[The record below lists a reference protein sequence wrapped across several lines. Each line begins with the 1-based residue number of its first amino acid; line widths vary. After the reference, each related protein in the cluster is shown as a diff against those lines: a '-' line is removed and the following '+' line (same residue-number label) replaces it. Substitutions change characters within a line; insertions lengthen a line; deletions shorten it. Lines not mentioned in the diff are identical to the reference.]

1 MHHQQPHSTAAS
13 FLEELEPAEPFHT
26 FRSRRAHDELMSAFT
41 EGLPMAIVNSGWSYG
56 SNQLIKSFLD
66 EVGDNIFLVHI
77 TESCE
82 NDIDCMR
89 ELVRPIGVDPAKLD
103 VADLEK
109 VLVRF
114 LAFQEKRHRRT
125 VIILEETKANR
136 EWIRQRAKNLIDLES
151 REHFG
156 MLVILARRARYNE
169 LPDFPLLDNLSAD
182 VGEFISLTP
191 FTSGDTRKF
200 IRWRIDA
207 DDSADISRIFDFQ
220 AITLIHELAEGMP
233 DAIDALC
240 CASLELADSED
251 TAPVSTSV
259 VMRVSEELG
268 IQQSGVRSHVAP
280 AEPLA
285 MIPTLKVREAPRI
298 IVRYQGRKVRELK
311 IDKPRISIGR
321 GVDNDLCINSPF
333 VSRQHAAIIRD
344 GPETAIIDLDSQNG
358 TSVNGERIRAKTMS
372 DQDEIKIGHHRIK
385 FTDPRA
391 TPKVSL
397 NGVARNRPVR
407 TSYLKPGSG
416 VLTSSRVS
424 AGLLAARKPPET
436 D

>member
-26 FRSRRAHDELMSAFT
+26 FRSRRAYDELMNAFT

-56 SNQLIKSFLD
+56 SNQLLKSFLD
-66 EVGDNIFLVHI
+66 EVGDNVFLVRI
-77 TESCE
+77 TEACE

-89 ELVRPIGVDPAKLD
+89 ELVRPIGVNPDKLD

-125 VIILEETKANR
+125 VVILEETKDNR
-136 EWIRQRAKNLIDLES
+136 EWMRERARHLIDLES

-156 MLVILARRARYNE
+156 MLVILARRSRFNE
-169 LPDFPLLDNLSAD
+169 LPDFPLLDNLSVD

-240 CASLELADSED
+240 CASLELADNED
-251 TAPVSTSV
+251 TAPVTTSI
-259 VMRVSEELG
+259 VMRVSEDLG
-268 IQQSGVRSHVAP
+268 IQQSGVRTHVAP

-285 MIPTLKVREAPRI
+285 AIPTLKVHDVPRI
-298 IVRYQGRKVRELK
+298 VIRYQGRKVRELK
-311 IDKPRISIGR
+311 VEKPRISIGR
-321 GVDNDLCINSPF
+321 GVDNDVCINSPF

-344 GPETAIIDLDSQNG
+344 GQETAIVDLDSQNG
-358 TSVNGERIRAKTMS
+358 TFVNSERIRAKTMS

-385 FTDPRA
+385 FTDPQA

-397 NGVARNRPVR
+397 NGVVRNRPIR

-416 VLTSSRVS
+416 VLTSSRLSVG
-424 AGLLAARKPPET
+424 ALEARKPPET
-436 D
+436 E

>member
-1 MHHQQPHSTAAS
+1 MDQQQPHSTAAS

-26 FRSRRAHDELMSAFT
+26 FRSRRAYDELMSAFT

-66 EVGDNIFLVHI
+66 EVGDKAFLVRV
-77 TESCE
+77 TEACAT
-82 NDIDCMR
+82 DIDCMR

-103 VADLEK
+103 IADLEK

-114 LAFQEKRHRRT
+114 LAFQEKRRRRT
-125 VIILEETKANR
+125 VVILEESKDNR
-136 EWIRQRAKNLIDLES
+136 DWMRERARHLIDLES

-156 MLVILARRARYNE
+156 MLVILARRARFNE

-182 VGEFISLTP
+182 AGEFISLTP

-240 CASLELADSED
+240 CASLELADNED
-251 TAPVSTSV
+251 IAPVTTSI
-259 VMRVSEELG
+259 VMRASEELG

-280 AEPLA
+280 AEPMA
-285 MIPTLKVREAPRI
+285 VVPTLKVRDAPRI

-321 GVDNDLCINSPF
+321 GVDNDVCINSPF

-344 GPETAIIDLDSQNG
+344 GKETAIVDLDSQNG
-358 TSVNGERIRAKTMS
+358 TYVNAERIRAKTMS

-397 NGVARNRPVR
+397 NGVVRNRPVR
-407 TSYLKPGSG
+407 ASYLKPGSG
-416 VLTSSRVS
+416 VLTSNRMGARVM
-424 AGLLAARKPPET
+424 AARKPPEA